1 MYSHILILST
11 TIVGVFMRDVLSER
25 LKQCRKETGL
35 PQIKVAIY
43 CDITERAYQ
52 NYELGIR
59 EPKLSIIA
67 RIARFYGVSIDYLV
81 GLTDDP
87 KPYPRTP
94 E

>member
-1 MYSHILILST
+1 M
-11 TIVGVFMRDVLSER
+11 MDVLPKR
-25 LKQCRKETGL
+25 LKKCRENTGL

-43 CDITERAYQ
+43 CDITERTYQ

-59 EPKLSIIA
+59 EPKVSILM

-87 KPYPRTP
+87 SPYPRAS

>member
-1 MYSHILILST
+1 M
-11 TIVGVFMRDVLSER
+11 MDVLPRR
-25 LKQCRKETGL
+25 LKKCRENTGL

-43 CDITERAYQ
+43 CDIKERTYQ
-52 NYELGIR
+52 NYELGLR
-59 EPKLSIIA
+59 EPKVSILM

-87 KPYPRTP
+87 APYPRAP

>member
-1 MYSHILILST
+1 MKDILAI
-11 TIVGVFMRDVLSER
+11 R
-25 LKQCRKETGL
+25 LKKCREKTGL

-43 CDITERAYQ
+43 CDITEKAYQ
-52 NYELGIR
+52 NYELGAH
-59 EPKLSIIA
+59 EPKVSILM

-87 KPYPRTP
+87 SPYPRAS

>member
-1 MYSHILILST
+1 MKGILA
-11 TIVGVFMRDVLSER
+11 MR
-25 LKQCRKETGL
+25 LKKCRGKTGL

-43 CDITERAYQ
+43 CDITKKAYQ
-52 NYELGIR
+52 NYELGAH
-59 EPKLSIIA
+59 EPKVSILM

-87 KPYPRTP
+87 TPYPRAP